1 MFYPDSMYEEK
12 NMFLNRDM
20 LIRRWYLTHNLII
33 SFSQTMEHKILVVL
47 QYNDLLVSFS
57 SKLGLVEQSRNILT
71 GIEERDYF
79 EYLF

>member
-20 LIRRWYLTHNLII
+20 LIRRWYLNK
-33 SFSQTMEHKILVVL
+33 QTNKILVVL

-57 SKLGLVEQSRNILT
+57 SKLGLVEHSRNILT